1 MPGTAVPD
9 KRLKNC
15 AFFKDFTEDSLK
27 SIAAITSERT
37 FPAHTAVFQEGDFG
51 DSLYIVKKGR
61 VAIQKKDRYGI
72 PVNIA
77 VYGEGEVIGDMA
89 LIDEQ
94 PRSATLM
101 TLEKTTFYVI
111 QGSHFQL
118 FLYGQREVTRSTLY
132 LLSQRIRNA
141 NEKLIFNALDD
152 HPDMVLLV
160 DKNFRITHINKE
172 AQNKLGISHE
182 HTGNGHVIS
191 SLKILL
197 GKLQSHGSA
206 FQRLTWILFKP
217 DRLYLSVHFS
227 PMETESGDVFGYLI
241 ELRDITVDR
250 NRARRHLEV
259 ASFISHK
266 IASLI
271 SEIKLKPGNGEAMSH
286 EPELKRALTVETLLR
301 QIDKLVAFTDLEAGP
316 LRIDPEPID
325 PESIL
330 RKVLAEL
337 RVLCD
342 MKQQNFNLQFE
353 FGGAKISAD
362 EEWLEK
368 LFSFLIDNAIRYSE
382 PGETIKIGTFQSPS
396 GSFVCRI
403 ENPTTGILKE
413 SECGKFFDL
422 SVQLD
427 EFEKQKISEF
437 GLDLPLARHI
447 VEAHHGKI
455 QVEPNLANRFC
466 VLLEI
471 P

>member
-9 KRLKNC
+9 KKLKNC
-15 AFFKDFTEDSLK
+15 AFFKDFSEDSLK

-37 FPAHTAVFQEGDFG
+37 FPAHTAVFQEGDYG
-51 DSLYIVKKGR
+51 DSLYIIKKGR
-61 VAIQKKDRYGI
+61 VAIQKKDRYGLA
-72 PVNIA
+72 VNIA

-160 DKNFRITHINKE
+160 DKDFRITHINKE
-172 AQNKLGISHE
+172 AQIKLGISME
-182 HTGNGHVIS
+182 HGSDGNVVS
-191 SLKILL
+191 SLRILL
-197 GKLQSHGSA
+197 GKLQTHGSA

-217 DRLYLSVHFS
+217 ERLYLSVHLS
-227 PMETESGDVFGYLI
+227 PMETENGDVFGYLI

-250 NRARRHLEV
+250 NRARRNLEV

-266 IASLI
+266 IAGLV
-271 SEIKLKPGNGEAMSH
+271 SEIKLKPVNGGSLT
-286 EPELKRALTVETLLR
+286 PNPDLDRALTIETLLR

-316 LRIDPEPID
+316 LRIDPDLID
-325 PESIL
+325 PEGII
-330 RKVLAEL
+330 RKVAAEL
-337 RVLCD
+337 RVICD
-342 MKQQNFNLQFE
+342 MKQQKFDLNFE
-353 FGGAKISAD
+353 FGGTKISAD

-382 PGETIKIGTFQSPS
+382 PGETIKIGTFKSPS

-403 ENPTTGILKE
+403 ENPTTGVLKE

-422 SVQLD
+422 SAQLD

-447 VEAHHGKI
+447 VEAHHGRI
-455 QVEPNLANRFC
+455 QVEPNLTNRFA

>member
-1 MPGTAVPD
+1 MPGTGVAENS
-9 KRLKNC
+9 LKNC

-27 SIAAITSERT
+27 SIAAITLEKT
-37 FPAHTAVFQEGDFG
+37 YPAHAAVFNEGDFG
-51 DSLYIVKKGR
+51 DSLYIIKSGR

-77 VYGEGEVIGDMA
+77 IYGEGEVIGDMA

-118 FLYGQREVTRSTLY
+118 FLYGQREVTRSTLF

-160 DKNFRITHINKE
+160 DKNFKITHINKE
-172 AQNKLGISHE
+172 AQKKLGVSPELQGSSH
-182 HTGNGHVIS
+182 ILS
-191 SLKILL
+191 SLRILL
-197 GKLQSHGSA
+197 RKIQGQEFNFKPM
-206 FQRLTWILFKP
+206 TWILFKP
-217 DRLYLSVHFS
+217 ERLYLGVHVS
-227 PMETESGDVFGYLI
+227 PMETDGGTVFGYLI
-241 ELRDITVDR
+241 ELRDVTCDK
-250 NRARRHLEV
+250 NRARRNLEV

-266 IASLI
+266 IAGLI
-271 SEIKLKPGNGEAMSH
+271 ANIKVKPGNGNGNGND
-286 EPELKRALTVETLLR
+286 PDLQKALCIETLLR

-316 LRIDPEPID
+316 LRIDPEPVD
-325 PESIL
+325 PEKIL
-330 RKVLAEL
+330 RKVGADLHILAE
-337 RVLCD
+337 
-342 MKQQNFNLQFE
+342 MKQQTLDFQLE
-353 FGGAKISAD
+353 FGGATINAD

-368 LFSFLIDNAIRYSE
+368 LFSFLIDNAIRYSRS
-382 PGETIKIGTFQSPS
+382 GAKIKIGTFKSPQ
-396 GSFVCRI
+396 GTFVCRI
-403 ENPTTGILKE
+403 LNPTTGVLNA
-413 SECGKFFDL
+413 SECRRFFDL

-427 EFEKQKISEF
+427 EFENHNITEF

-447 VEAHHGKI
+447 VEAHHGRI
-455 QVEPNLANRFC
+455 HIEPNLTDRFC
-466 VLLEI
+466 VVLEI